1 MLALSW
7 AFETLKPTPTT
18 SPQLRI
24 LSKSAIPCWPSIQIY
39 EPIRVLLIQTPQT
52 VQLVLME
59 DLSLAMFSRTFLL
72 FFIMTVH
79 VNIYSLT
86 PQSCQELWS
95 FSLLVIA
102 ILTAVRYKVKTI
114 LICIFLMKKDIKHLN
129 TYLWSISFSSFEDS
143 VQFDR
148 TLEGSVFETGTLY
161 LSLLSQNLVHRPG
174 CPEAHAVLLASA
186 IWLLGLQVCSTMDSH
201 RTFWNV

>member
-86 PQSCQELWS
+86 PHSCHQLWS

>member
-1 MLALSW
+1 
-7 AFETLKPTPTT
+7 
-18 SPQLRI
+18 
-24 LSKSAIPCWPSIQIY
+24 
-39 EPIRVLLIQTPQT
+39 
-52 VQLVLME
+52 
-59 DLSLAMFSRTFLL
+59 MFSRTFLL

-102 ILTAVRYKVKTI
+102 ILTAVRYMVKTI

-186 IWLLGLQVCSTMDSH
+186 FWLLGLELCASAKALCLFLVPEAPPRQALAYSVLSTQKFLDMPPVKSKRLGDYDLGILLLWVENKS
-201 RTFWNV
+201 

>member
-7 AFETLKPTPTT
+7 AFETLKPTHTT
-18 SPQLRI
+18 RPPLWI
-24 LSKSAIPCWPSIQIY
+24 PSKRAIPCWPSIQIY

>member
-18 SPQLRI
+18 RPQLRI
-24 LSKSAIPCWPSIQIY
+24 PSKSAIPCWPSIQIY
-39 EPIRVLLIQTPQT
+39 EPIRVLLIQTPQI

>member
-1 MLALSW
+1 
-7 AFETLKPTPTT
+7 
-18 SPQLRI
+18 
-24 LSKSAIPCWPSIQIY
+24 
-39 EPIRVLLIQTPQT
+39 
-52 VQLVLME
+52 ME

-186 IWLLGLQVCSTMDSH
+186 FWLLGLQVSSTMDSH